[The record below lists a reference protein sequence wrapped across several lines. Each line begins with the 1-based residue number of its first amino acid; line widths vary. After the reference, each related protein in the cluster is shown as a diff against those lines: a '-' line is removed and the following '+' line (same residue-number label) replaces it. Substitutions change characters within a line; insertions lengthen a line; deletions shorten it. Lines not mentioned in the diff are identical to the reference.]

1 MRYILA
7 TPNVRFLK
15 MFSREFR
22 WTAHPNDLWLTMR
35 VDARDKTVRNRF
47 PPNTIWVTPTVT
59 EYYGFSNNQKESVIS
74 IPPRVCENENH
85 ADNEV
90 YKSFKHSLDILENV
104 QLYQHVDWVVVTPFG
119 GATYK
124 TVKDMHSAYVNV
136 TKHKQ
141 RLNVFRHITSDR

>member
-1 MRYILA
+1 MRFILA

-22 WTAHPNDLWLTMR
+22 WTPSRENLWLTIR
-35 VDARDKTVRNRF
+35 ADARDETVRNRL

-74 IPPRVCENENH
+74 IPPRVHENGNYL
-85 ADNEV
+85 DNEV
-90 YKSFKHSLDILENV
+90 YNSFKTSLNILDNV
-104 QLYQHVDWVVVTPFG
+104 KLYQDVDWVVVTPFG
-119 GATYK
+119 VPTHK

-141 RLNVFRHITSDR
+141 RLGVFKGITNDC